1 MARSQPTTLLAGAI
15 ISTALL
21 GALPASTVQA
31 DDDDDNERRNFRVRL
46 NPFQEV
52 PSVSSVA
59 KGEFRLRISRDG
71 QSMDYELSYSGLEGA
86 VRQAH
91 IHLGQKHVNGGIS
104 VFLCQTAANNP
115 DPTGLAPECPQAG
128 TVSGTLTAKNMANLA
143 PIVGQG
149 IAPGEIEELVKAI
162 RAGVTYANVHSTKFP
177 GGELRAQ
184 IK

>member
-1 MARSQPTTLLAGAI
+1 MARSQPTTLLVGAI

-21 GALPASTVQA
+21 GALPVSTVQA
-31 DDDDDNERRNFRVRL
+31 DDDDDNGKRNFRVRL

-52 PSVSSVA
+52 PSVSSLA

-71 QSMDYELSYSGLEGA
+71 QSMAYELTYSGLEGD

-128 TVSGTLTAKNMANLA
+128 TVTGNLTAANMIGGPIAN
-143 PIVGQG
+143 QG
-149 IAPGEIEELVKAI
+149 LLPPEFADLVKAI
-162 RAGVTYANVHSTKFP
+162 RAGVTYANVHSTRFP
-177 GGELRAQ
+177 GGEIRGQ